1 MQYMVTT
8 KVASMTKWRLFESY
22 DEAVIYHYKQVDN
35 VYFDNELHEIEID
48 TTRTYDGRIV
58 GTRLIEW
65 VEGNKLVLKEIGSVR
80 IIEWEEESC

>member
-1 MQYMVTT
+1 MVTT

>member
-22 DEAVIYHYKQVDN
+22 DEAVIYHYRQVDN
-35 VYFDNELHEIEID
+35 IYFDNELHEIEID

>member
-8 KVASMTKWRLFESY
+8 FIGHLTKYRLFESY

-35 VYFDNELHEIEID
+35 IYFDNELRDIEID

-58 GTRLIEW
+58 DTRLIEW
-65 VEGNKLVLKEIGSVR
+65 LDGDKPILQPVGYVK
-80 IIEWEEESC
+80 IIEWED

>member
-8 KVASMTKWRLFESY
+8 FIGHLTKYRLFESY

-35 VYFDNELHEIEID
+35 IYFGNELGDVEID

-58 GTRLIEW
+58 STRLIEW
-65 VEGNKLVLKEIGSVR
+65 LDGDKPTLKQLGLVTIK
-80 IIEWEEESC
+80 EWEEE